1 MQGILISLATA
12 VILAI
17 GGAFAAPFVVDW
29 NAWRGTFETQIS
41 QALGVPVVI
50 RGPID
55 AEILPAPRI
64 LLRDVTLGDVVSTG
78 GTVKALRA
86 ELSLGALLRGDMEA
100 TGVSLDRP
108 QIRLVIDSA
117 GRLAL
122 PTGAQRPAALSIAR
136 FEVKDGTLDILDRAS
151 DRTQTLDGLNLKGE
165 ARSLSGPFRLDGEV
179 EAQGARFAIRST
191 LGKIGDNGTGRLRL
205 VLDGR
210 NRPYALDLDGGLAFA
225 GAKPKFEGR
234 ATLSR
239 HGGEGLEAW
248 QLSGTLK
255 ASPDAVLADS
265 LDLALGGAQ
274 TPAQL
279 SGSARLALG
288 RAVGLDA
295 VLNARSL
302 DLDALRAATD
312 GTPNTAKDK
321 ATADQNPAAALAR
334 FLSGVAALPSPD
346 IASRVGLSV
355 EQLMLGGTL
364 VRDVRAD
371 ISGSAAGWRVDNA
384 EAQLPGKAAL
394 RLSGKPT
401 SGPGGGGF
409 DGTVTFSADDPAI
422 FLRWAAPTAPRDYV
436 AAAKGPVR
444 ITGKVNAG
452 PTRIAVD
459 GLDATFAAS
468 RVRGSV
474 VAALDAGAPP
484 KLNLKLSLD
493 GFDLDPLVA
502 ALQTAAAAVGGGA
515 DGTLAL
521 DGRNLML
528 SGLPLRGLT
537 LDAAATGGNWRL
549 SRIVMD
555 DLAGIRLE
563 GAGRMEN
570 FSTTPRGEFNFALSG
585 AKADG
590 LVPLARLVA
599 GEQTAQV
606 LATLQPVAA
615 PVKLAS
621 TVVWGEAGGRNIT
634 VAGTLGQI
642 SGDVTFARNNAG
654 VPLRIALKADA
665 ADGARALAAFGVEG
679 LAPRLGPAHA
689 ELSVSP
695 LTQDE
700 AQVRGRLTL
709 ADMTAQAEGTA
720 RLSGGSIE
728 PSLAVRLDG
737 GDLGRVLPQAS
748 AAVEGPVPSALA
760 FTLAR
765 TSGIW
770 RLDTITGSL
779 AAAPVSGNMEFEPG
793 PVPRIGGKLAFESLS
808 LPRILGMFAARTGT
822 EPAGAGAW
830 SAARLQPAAISGYS
844 LNLELTAARLAVMG
858 PYVLGNG
865 RLVLGS
871 DGADLDVRDVAG
883 SLGGGRAA
891 ASLRLRRQGDGVQAD
906 GRLVLE
912 QVDATALLAPTGA
925 RAAPKGKVNLLVD
938 LGGSGRSVLAV
949 VQNLSG
955 QGTLGVR
962 DLVID
967 GASPAGLDQ
976 ALAEAAG
983 LSPPPDERRAAQ
995 MLDRSLARGPLR
1007 IGFVE
1012 TTLGVVNGVARL
1024 SPARATA
1031 DGVRVGFNGSFDLA
1045 RLALDTTVDLE
1056 APEGAGGAP
1065 GGSIVWRGPV
1075 TGPERRVSA
1084 PALTSVI
1091 AMRAIERET
1100 RRLEERQG
1108 RAAPEAPAGTA
1119 PPVAPPSAQP
1129 VAAPAQIPAPAA
1141 IAPVA
1146 PSVQPQPVQAQPA
1159 PAPAAAKP
1167 AAPAQTSAPPPA
1179 PRPAA
1184 PAPVATAPAAP
1195 AQPATSPVPQA
1206 VPAAPAQTAAPQ
1218 PTPMPS
1224 SAPLPQAIER
1234 REAPPVGFGAPTASG
1249 AAGTA
1254 TPAESQAQSSPS
1266 RPEARA
1272 TPEAAERHTPV
1283 VRQPAPRRTERA
1295 QPEPPPRVFTPLPPE
1310 TTLPPTRGFGDLPR
1324 PPGLVGAQ

>member
-122 PTGAQRPAALSIAR
+122 PIGAQRPAALSIAR

-191 LGKIGDNGTGRLRL
+191 LGKIGDDGTGRLRL

-321 ATADQNPAAALAR
+321 VTADQNPAAALAR

-709 ADMTAQAEGTA
+709 ADMTAQTEGTA

-765 TSGIW
+765 TGGIW

-830 SAARLQPAAISGYS
+830 SAARLQPAAISGYG
-844 LNLELTAARLAVMG
+844 LNLELTAARLAIMG

-1146 PSVQPQPVQAQPA
+1146 PSVQPQPVSAQPA

-1184 PAPVATAPAAP
+1184 PAPVATAPA
-1195 AQPATSPVPQA
+1195 QQA
-1206 VPAAPAQTAAPQ
+1206 VPPAPAQTAAPQ

-1266 RPEARA
+1266 RPEVRA